1 MSIAIINASVGA
13 SLSVAGTTTL
23 SGALTSASSISCQS
37 IISTALQV
45 NGVNNST
52 FSGIRVNGDTT
63 LNGNLI
69 CILQKQTTGKNNIIL
84 GEGGGSVLTTGS
96 YNNCLGYRT
105 MEQTITGSYNTC
117 LGFESGGGLLGSEN
131 ICIGRNTGITPSNI
145 FNQSTCIGIN
155 SQITA
160 SNQIALGNEKDT
172 VKILGGIELF
182 GEFLAGSSAIT
193 NTQLGFVAGTTSNI
207 QTQLNTG
214 STKSSS
220 ISSNVTILQTK
231 TTGIN
236 FSLSTTTITGDF
248 VLTGNVSLNDNII
261 YLRSNDTKHSLGYD
275 AITDGPSLQG
285 NSGGKL
291 GTQTNSSMLSWN
303 TQIMKLTAP
312 LEMTTGACIRMNGTP
327 LYFGYLGDGET
338 YLQASD
344 VGASIQSKS
353 GGRIGTTLKS
363 DIISWNSTSG
373 INVALNGNTNITGIL
388 NIGGNVNLNDK
399 SIYLRGSGNT
409 DHSLSFNLDVQGPS
423 LQGYSGG
430 KLGTLSKSDIVT
442 WNSTLGVN
450 TIGLNGNVNIPST
463 NEIRL
468 NGAPI
473 YFKSVGDNNHV
484 LRYNGGSFDG
494 PILQGATG
502 GTLATVTNSSVF
514 TWSNTSVNMNLPI
527 ICNSSIQQSQS
538 GYCVN
543 FYRKTSCGT
552 SETYDFQSAH
562 GKYDVYFNANHDRNT
577 TAFFHVDVL
586 NNVNNGSFVVQ
597 VYKGVSVTIAI
608 DVNTNIL
615 TVNCAVIGGTLQIN
629 RIMSYY

>member
-1 MSIAIINASVGA
+1 MSIAIINASVAG

-23 SGALTSASSISCQS
+23 SGALTSASTLSCQG
-37 IISTALQV
+37 ITSTALQV
-45 NGVNNST
+45 NGVNST
-52 FSGIRVNGDTT
+52 FLGIRVNGDTT

-96 YNNCLGYRT
+96 YNTAIGYRT
-105 MEQTITGSYNTC
+105 IEQLVTGCYNTC

-182 GEFLAGSSAIT
+182 GGFLAGSSAIT

-236 FSLSTTTITGDF
+236 FSLSTTATTITGNF
-248 VLTGNVSLNDNII
+248 VLTGSTYLNDNFL
-261 YLRSNDTKHSLGYD
+261 YLRPGDIRHSLGYD

-363 DIISWNSTSG
+363 DIISWNST
-373 INVALNGNTNITGIL
+373 
-388 NIGGNVNLNDK
+388 
-399 SIYLRGSGNT
+399 
-409 DHSLSFNLDVQGPS
+409 
-423 LQGYSGG
+423 
-430 KLGTLSKSDIVT
+430 
-442 WNSTLGVN
+442 
-450 TIGLNGNVNIPST
+450 
-463 NEIRL
+463 
-468 NGAPI
+468 
-473 YFKSVGDNNHV
+473 
-484 LRYNGGSFDG
+484 
-494 PILQGATG
+494 
-502 GTLATVTNSSVF
+502 
-514 TWSNTSVNMNLPI
+514 
-527 ICNSSIQQSQS
+527 
-538 GYCVN
+538 
-543 FYRKTSCGT
+543 
-552 SETYDFQSAH
+552 
-562 GKYDVYFNANHDRNT
+562 
-577 TAFFHVDVL
+577 
-586 NNVNNGSFVVQ
+586 
-597 VYKGVSVTIAI
+597 
-608 DVNTNIL
+608 
-615 TVNCAVIGGTLQIN
+615 
-629 RIMSYY
+629 